1 MPPGSRTCLLG
12 ACKEGN
18 CSTEGDHNGVGR
30 LGRPANQTIRGMVKD
45 KRCLVYHLIVS
56 TPSAIGTPLPAP
68 PRLRRDPVAGRP
80 RP

>member
-45 KRCLVYHLIVS
+45 KRCLV
-56 TPSAIGTPLPAP
+56 
-68 PRLRRDPVAGRP
+68 
-80 RP
+80 